1 VSLPV
6 PAPTPVRRP
15 RRWWKYLLL
24 VTGVGVVAVLAGLYY
39 ITTDSFQNYVRKR
52 VVAEVERITGGRAEV
67 GSFHVV
73 PFHMQVEVRNI
84 TVHGKEAATDTPLV
98 HADSLVAHVKV
109 ISFLRTEFG
118 FHSLTLEHPV
128 IHVAVGPDGATNI
141 PAPRMLGP
149 DELKT
154 TGEPAPIEKLFA
166 LSIDHLSVHNGELQ
180 WADRKIPLDLAVH
193 DTNLQ
198 MDYSFLRGRYESHL
212 SLGKVDTAFED
223 FRPFAWM
230 TSVEF
235 SLGTTFVDV
244 KSLQW
249 NSGRSSLQAS
259 GRITDFRHPRLDAV
273 YNAHIDLEEA
283 AAIARRHDLR
293 SGTADFK
300 GSGHWLIDEAL
311 LNQALLNQSLLNE
324 GSSAGHL
331 SQSHSSMGQP
341 NTGHSSASHS
351 SANQRS
357 EDFPDVGEFTA
368 SGALVLRDLG
378 WQDDQFALNKVS
390 ASGDYSITDQQVKLS
405 KLQGRLLGGSFA
417 GDAQVDN
424 WLRSIPLQP
433 PGKVRKGAENFPVI
447 SATRPP
453 ARKGEK
459 AKLPGVQS
467 GAVHLRLRD
476 ISAAETAVALDVPA
490 HRLGHFHPG
499 GLASGTV
506 DAAWKSSYNDA
517 EIAFALDVSPPAHP
531 ATGEL
536 PVTAHMQ
543 GKYLARSDS
552 LELAQFHVSTP
563 ASRVQASGTLAESST
578 LHLSVSTSNLDEWRP
593 LVTALGGPASL
604 PFRVNGT
611 ATFNGVAGGTF
622 SAQTLSGTVAVQ
634 DFEFTLP
641 ATSRTPERQVH
652 WDSLAANI
660 QFSSHELALR
670 GGTLRRDQTSAD
682 FDISAALQKGQFTED
697 TPFTAHINLH
707 NVDVASTAALA
718 GFDYPVSG
726 TADISLQVLGTRAHP
741 QAQGHIR
748 AAHAS
753 AYGESIEQF
762 DADLRLAGSETA
774 LNNIHLTHQD
784 ADVSGTAAYTPATR
798 SFRLDLRGNNFD
810 LSRIHQIQ
818 LQPLLIEGR
827 ADFTLQGSGTL
838 NAPVINAAVHVRDLT
853 LDHELSGVLDL
864 EATTKNGEL
873 TLSGHSNFP
882 KGAVT
887 VAGTVGM
894 HGDYPANITAQT
906 DHLDLDA
913 FWRAYLGQQET
924 GHSAVSGTISMQ
936 GPLRYPRRW
945 TVKGSATDLA
955 LDVEYAKLHN
965 QDPIRFTFA
974 DLTAHIES
982 THLVGEGTD
991 VVLHGDIHWDGV
1003 QALDMAADGQL
1014 DLKLLGGL
1022 DPNLT
1027 ASGLMTVHLTLGG
1040 TLDLP
1045 IPQGSIE
1052 IKNGAANYAGLPSGL
1067 SEMNGSLAFTRDSV
1081 HIEQLT
1087 ARTGGGTLDLKGDAT
1102 NYNRQ
1107 LNFNLTAVGKDV
1119 RLRYPPGVSSTATA
1133 ELHWV
1138 GNRSASTI
1146 SGDILVNKLAV
1157 TPGFDFGSY
1166 LERSRQSAA
1175 IAPANSPL
1183 YNVKLDV
1190 AVRTAPELQ
1199 MKTAVARLS
1208 GDANLRLRGSVAR
1221 PSVLGRAD
1229 ILEGDANF
1237 NGIKFRLERGDI
1249 TFANPVAIE
1258 PQVNL
1263 QATTHVRNYD
1273 LDVTVTGTPDR
1284 LNVNYR
1290 SEPPLPKSDIIA
1302 LLALGRTSEESEQLQ
1317 QQSGQTVFTDEAS
1330 NLIINQAI
1338 NSTVSSRMQKLF
1350 GVSRIKI
1357 DPQGLTTETNPTA
1370 RGPQVTIEQQFAN
1383 NISLTYSTN
1392 VSQSSQQIIQGE
1404 YYINRNVSIV
1414 GSRDQNGVVSF
1425 DVRVRHRVK

>member
-6 PAPTPVRRP
+6 PAPVGRP

-24 VTGVGVVAVLAGLYY
+24 ATCIGAGAVLAGLYY

-52 VVAEVERITGGRAEV
+52 MVAEVERITGGRAEV
-67 GSFHVV
+67 GSFHIV
-73 PFHMQVEVRNI
+73 PFHMQAEVRNI
-84 TVHGKEAATDTPLV
+84 TVHGKEAPSGTPFIHV
-98 HADSLVAHVKV
+98 DSLVAHVKV

-118 FHSLTLEHPV
+118 FHSLSLEHPV
-128 IHVAVGPDGATNI
+128 VHIAIGPDGATNV
-141 PAPRMLGP
+141 PAPQILVSAVP
-149 DELKT
+149 QT
-154 TGEPAPIEKLFA
+154 PAEHASIEKLFA
-166 LSIDHLSVHNGELQ
+166 LSIDHLSIHNGELQ

-230 TSVEF
+230 SKVEF
-235 SLGTTFVDV
+235 SLSTTFIDV

-259 GRITDFRHPRLDAV
+259 GRITDFRHPRLDAI
-273 YNAHIDLEEA
+273 YDAHVDLEEA

-293 SGTADFK
+293 AGVAEFK
-300 GSGHWLIDEAL
+300 GNGHWLIDEAL
-311 LNQALLNQSLLNE
+311 LNGSPNESALNESLRNESLRNE
-324 GSSAGHL
+324 GSLNHEGRQNEES
-331 SQSHSSMGQP
+331 P
-341 NTGHSSASHS
+341 NA
-351 SANQRS
+351 
-357 EDFPDVGEFTA
+357 GEFTA
-368 SGALVLRDLG
+368 SGGLALRDLN
-378 WQDDQFALNKVS
+378 WQDDQFALNKAS
-390 ASGDYSITDQQVKLS
+390 ATADYVVTDQQIKLS
-405 KLQGRLLGGSFA
+405 KLQGKLLGGSVA

-424 WLRSIPLQP
+424 WLHSIPMP
-433 PGKVRKGAENFPVI
+433 PRGKVRKGTENLPI
-447 SATRPP
+447 ITATRPKT
-453 ARKGEK
+453 RTGEK
-459 AKLPGVQS
+459 ARLPGVQTGS
-467 GAVHLRLRD
+467 VHLRLRD
-476 ISAAETAVALDVPA
+476 LSAAETAAALNVPA
-490 HRLGHFHPG
+490 HPLGHFHPAGFAG
-499 GLASGTV
+499 GTA
-506 DAAWKSSYNDA
+506 DATWKESYKNA
-517 EIAFALDVSPPAHP
+517 EVAFAIDVSPPPHP
-531 ATGEL
+531 AAAEL

-543 GKYLARSDS
+543 GKYRAASDS
-552 LELAQFHVSTP
+552 LELAHFELSTP
-563 ASRVQASGTLAESST
+563 ASRIQASGTLAESST
-578 LHLSVSTSNLDEWRP
+578 LRFSISTSNLEEWRP
-593 LVTALGGPASL
+593 LVTALGGPTNL
-604 PFRVNGT
+604 PFRVDGN
-611 ATFNGVAGGTF
+611 ATFNGVAAGTF
-622 SAQTLSGTVAVQ
+622 SVPTLSGTVAAQ
-634 DFEFTLP
+634 NFEFTLP
-641 ATSRTPERQVH
+641 ATSRTAEQQVH
-652 WDSLAANI
+652 WDSLATNI
-660 QFSSHELALR
+660 QLSSHEVTLR

-682 FDISAALQKGQFTED
+682 FEVSAALQKGQFTED
-697 TPFTAHINLH
+697 TPFTAHVNLH
-707 NVDVASTAALA
+707 SVDVASTAALA

-741 QAQGHIR
+741 QAQGHI
-748 AAHAS
+748 HAVHAL

-784 ADVSGTAAYTPATR
+784 AEVSGTAAYTPATR
-798 SFRLDLRGNNFD
+798 TFRLDLRGSNFD
-810 LSRIHQIQ
+810 LSRVHQIQ
-818 LQPLLIEGR
+818 LKPLLIEGR

-838 NAPVINAAVHVRDLT
+838 AAPAINAAVHVRDLT
-853 LDHELSGVLDL
+853 LDHELSGSLDL
-864 EATTKNGEL
+864 EATTKDGEL
-873 TLSGHSNFP
+873 RLSGHSEFP

-887 VAGTVGM
+887 LAGTVAM
-894 HGDYPANITAQT
+894 HGDYLANITAQT
-906 DHLDLDA
+906 DHIDLDSL
-913 FWRAYLGQQET
+913 WRAYLGQQLT
-924 GHSAVSGTISMQ
+924 GHSAVSGTISME
-936 GPLRYPRRW
+936 GPLRYPRKW
-945 TVKGSATDLA
+945 TLEGSATDLA
-955 LDVEYAKLHN
+955 IDVEYAKLHN
-965 QDPIRFTFA
+965 LGPVRFTFA
-974 DLTAHIES
+974 EQTAHIQP
-982 THLVGEGTD
+982 THLMGEGTD
-991 VVLHGDIHWDGV
+991 VVGHGDIHWDGV
-1003 QALDMAADGQL
+1003 QALDMAADGQV
-1014 DLKLLGGL
+1014 DLKLLSGL

-1067 SEMNGSLAFTRDSV
+1067 SEMNGSLVFTRDSV

-1102 NYNRQ
+1102 NYNQQ

-1133 ELHWV
+1133 ELNWV

-1146 SGDILVNKLAV
+1146 SGDILVTKLAV

-1166 LERSRQSAA
+1166 LERSRQSVAL
-1175 IAPANSPL
+1175 APANSPL

-1190 AVRTAPELQ
+1190 TVNTAPELQ

-1208 GDANLRLRGSVAR
+1208 GDANLRVRGSVAR

-1284 LNVNYR
+1284 LAVNYR

-1338 NSTVSSRMQKLF
+1338 NSTVSSRLQKLF

-1357 DPQGLTTETNPTA
+1357 DPQGLSTETNPTA

-1383 NISLTYSTN
+1383 NVSLTYSTN

-1414 GSRDQNGVVSF
+1414 GSRDQNGVISF